1 MKKLLT
7 SEELSKY
14 LDYSFKHAL
23 SMEGDISWCPT
34 ADCIYAFIYDP
45 DRDANH
51 FNCPKC

>member
-45 DRDANH
+45 VRDANH
-51 FNCPKC
+51 FNCP